1 MDVRIEQDLLGK
13 IEIPVDAYYGNQSKR
28 AHDNFKITKKPIHRE
43 LIMGLASVKK
53 AAAIVNCNIGL
64 LDKQISDAI
73 VEACND
79 ILDGKL
85 HEEFITDAIQGG
97 AGTSMNM
104 NANEVIA
111 NRAIEILG
119 GRKGDYTIV
128 SPNDHVN
135 ECQSTNDVVPTAG
148 RIATIKLL
156 YQLIDKL
163 EELKDM
169 LLAKADE
176 FDGVIKM
183 GRTQLQDA
191 APMRLGQEF
200 KAYASAIDR
209 DINRL
214 NLAIHRV
221 KYVNLGG
228 TVIGTGLNA
237 HKEYVA
243 NIVPELSRVA
253 GIDLEQADDLIGA
266 TQNIDDFPDASAAVK
281 TCAINLSK
289 MANDLRLL
297 SSGPKTGIGE
307 INLPAKQAGSSIV
320 PGKINP
326 VIPEVVN
333 QIAFNVIGNDITITM
348 AAEAGQLELNAF
360 LPVVFYKLFESINT
374 LINGIDTF
382 MANCLSGIEANEER
396 CKILVEHSLTMVTAL
411 SPYIGYKNATRIAQ
425 EALETGKTIRE
436 LVLHEELLDEETLD
450 DVLDPYKMTEPGIV
464 GKKASVKA

>member
-253 GIDLEQADDLIGA
+253 R
-266 TQNIDDFPDASAAVK
+266 NRFRASRRSNW
-281 TCAINLSK
+281 CN
-289 MANDLRLL
+289 
-297 SSGPKTGIGE
+297 PKH
-307 INLPAKQAGSSIV
+307 
-320 PGKINP
+320 
-326 VIPEVVN
+326 
-333 QIAFNVIGNDITITM
+333 
-348 AAEAGQLELNAF
+348 
-360 LPVVFYKLFESINT
+360 
-374 LINGIDTF
+374 
-382 MANCLSGIEANEER
+382 R
-396 CKILVEHSLTMVTAL
+396 
-411 SPYIGYKNATRIAQ
+411 
-425 EALETGKTIRE
+425 
-436 LVLHEELLDEETLD
+436 
-450 DVLDPYKMTEPGIV
+450 
-464 GKKASVKA
+464 